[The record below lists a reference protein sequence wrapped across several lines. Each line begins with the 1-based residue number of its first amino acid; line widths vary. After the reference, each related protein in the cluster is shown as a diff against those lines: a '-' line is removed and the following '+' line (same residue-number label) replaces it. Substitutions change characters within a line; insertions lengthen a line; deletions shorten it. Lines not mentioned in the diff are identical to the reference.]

1 MKLAVFRNIA
11 VLMILFV
18 CTSAAYAQSS
28 ELAVLVGRIRT
39 GDRGIQGLQPVKA
52 AFDGAVAYEL
62 SYANRMVDGKLAS
75 LHWELTIAG
84 APKRDVKSTNL
95 LLPRNYSTLFFTPG
109 LKVKLLPGSGF
120 SPYVV
125 GGVGLGRYNAS
136 DTTIGGGANTADRA
150 KTTYAVTYGGG
161 VDFNLIGVLALRGEV
176 RDFITGNPSFS
187 APFVTDKQH
196 NLMVG
201 AGIVLRW

>member
-1 MKLAVFRNIA
+1 MV
-11 VLMILFV
+11 LFV
-18 CTSAAYAQSS
+18 CTSVAYAQSS
-28 ELAVLVGRIRT
+28 ELAVLVGRINT

-62 SYANRMVDGKLAS
+62 SYANRMVDGKVAS

-84 APKRDVKSTNL
+84 APKRGVKSTNL
-95 LLPRNYSTLFFTPG
+95 VLPKNYSTLFFTPG
-109 LKVKLLPGSGF
+109 LKLKLLPGGGV

-136 DTTIGGGANTADRA
+136 DTTIGGTANPADRA
-150 KTTYAVTYGGG
+150 NTTYAVTYGGG

-196 NLMVG
+196 NLIVG